1 MPGDFD
7 TVKDR
12 IDIVQLVSERVALR
26 KAGRTYKG
34 LCPFHAEKTPSFT
47 VDPERRTFHCF
58 GCDEKGDIF
67 DWVMKH
73 ENVDKADALRS
84 LAERAGVELSSR
96 PRQENEHAKRLLA
109 AHDTALFYFRQA
121 LRGTDGGKTAAA
133 YLAQRGITPE
143 TIDRFGLGYAP
154 NSRGGL
160 LAYLRKKGFS
170 DEEAVTS
177 GLVISTE
184 NGLFDRFY
192 DRLMIPTRD
201 GKGRIIAFGGRAMGG
216 HPAKYINS
224 PQTILFSKSATLYAL
239 DIARPAIR
247 KQSEA
252 VIVEGYFDA
261 ISCHQAGLDNVVA
274 SQGTAL
280 TEEQYRVLDALKV
293 DRAVVAFDADA
304 AGTAAAEKRGREL
317 VSIVRR
323 TRSGA
328 LSTRT
333 GLSVYVA
340 ELPRG
345 DPDELARSDPLG
357 LREVIRTA
365 KPVLEYVIDRVA
377 SRHEFGG
384 PDGRRR
390 FLAEVLPLVAE
401 EPDALTRELYLG
413 RIATQTGVPQEA
425 LRDEAQRAPKGPSRP
440 AAAPAAPPAE
450 GLARRT
456 ERSSALERFVM
467 AQLVQFPEE
476 AARVDL
482 APDDLSDPEHRA
494 IFEHLRG
501 KRRTADFPAHL
512 AATVAAL
519 GATGAEPASEAD
531 AGRALEIAAL
541 RLRVQNLR
549 QRLLEAR
556 GKLARAT
563 GGDVGALDD
572 EAARL
577 VEELDAAM
585 KKQQE
590 STVLRNEMESE

>member
-12 IDIVQLVSERVALR
+12 IDIVQLVSERVTLR

-121 LRGTDGGKTAAA
+121 LRGTDGGKHAAA
-133 YLAQRGITPE
+133 YLGQRGITPE

-377 SRHEFGG
+377 SRHELGG

-501 KRRTADFPAHL
+501 KRPTADFPAHL

>member
-1 MPGDFD
+1 VPGDFD
-7 TVKDR
+7 QVKDR
-12 IDIVQLVSERVALR
+12 IDIVQLVSERVVLR

-58 GCDEKGDIF
+58 GCDAKGDAF
-67 DWVMKH
+67 DWVMRH
-73 ENVDKADALRS
+73 ENLEKVDALRS
-84 LAERAGVELSSR
+84 LAERAGVQLSTR

-121 LRGTDGGKTAAA
+121 LRGTGAGKAAAA

-143 TIDRFGLGYAP
+143 TIDTFGLGYAP
-154 NSRGGL
+154 DSRGGL

-170 DEEAVTS
+170 DEEAVGS

-201 GKGRIIAFGGRAMGG
+201 AKGRIIAFGGRAMGG

-239 DIARPAIR
+239 DVARAAIR
-247 KQSEA
+247 RSNEA

-261 ISCHQAGLDNVVA
+261 ISCHQAALDNVVA

-317 VSIVRR
+317 VGVVRR

-333 GLSVYVA
+333 GLTVYVA
-340 ELPRG
+340 ELPTG
-345 DPDELARSDPLG
+345 DPDELARSDPAA
-357 LREVIRTA
+357 LREVLRSA

-377 SRHEFGG
+377 SRQDLGG

-390 FLAEVLPLVAE
+390 FLAEALPLVAE

-413 RIATQTGVPQEA
+413 RLATLTGVPQEA
-425 LRDEAQRAPKGPSRP
+425 LRDEAQRAPKATARR
-440 AAAPAAPPAE
+440 AAPPPTAPPSDSPVR
-450 GLARRT
+450 GRNNRPPSSVSSWHNWSSSRKRPRASISHPMTYRIQSTGRYSNTCGASVRALTSRLTWPPLLRHLAPLAPSRRARRT
-456 ERSSALERFVM
+456 RAAHSRSPRCVSGYRTCGVAC
-467 AQLVQFPEE
+467 
-476 AARVDL
+476 
-482 APDDLSDPEHRA
+482 SKRA
-494 IFEHLRG
+494 ESSR
-501 KRRTADFPAHL
+501 
-512 AATVAAL
+512 
-519 GATGAEPASEAD
+519 
-531 AGRALEIAAL
+531 
-541 RLRVQNLR
+541 
-549 QRLLEAR
+549 
-556 GKLARAT
+556 
-563 GGDVGALDD
+563 
-572 EAARL
+572 ARL
-577 VEELDAAM
+577 VETWEHWTTRWRGWSRISML
-585 KKQQE
+585 
-590 STVLRNEMESE
+590 